1 MLSIILLSYQSE
13 KRIDKFFGALNK
25 KMLEENIPFECIIM
39 DDASTD
45 ASHTFALELE
55 NKYENVRAFQLSRN
69 FTSHYSIFAGFT
81 KVRGSCAVALPDDFQ
96 VPLETVVE
104 MYRLWEKGKKV
115 IIPFRKDRA
124 DSFISNSFSNLYY
137 SIMNTLSEVKFPQ
150 GGADVFLAD
159 KEIID
164 IFNKYIH
171 PKNTST
177 IIEVLRLG
185 FDPVYL
191 PFIRPAGNNRKS
203 RWTLRKKFKLALD
216 TFFSSSSFPIKF
228 ISGLGI
234 SSFGLTILLIAYYVT
249 ARITG
254 IIEIPGWTLLVITF
268 TFFSGLI
275 LLSLGI
281 IAEYVWRIFD
291 EVKGRPGFIIKEKD
305 TSYRNKQDG

>member
-1 MLSIILLSYQSE
+1 
-13 KRIDKFFGALNK
+13 
-25 KMLEENIPFECIIM
+25 
-39 DDASTD
+39 
-45 ASHTFALELE
+45 
-55 NKYENVRAFQLSRN
+55 
-69 FTSHYSIFAGFT
+69 
-81 KVRGSCAVALPDDFQ
+81 
-96 VPLETVVE
+96 
-104 MYRLWEKGKKV
+104 MYRIWEKGKKV
-115 IIPFRKDRA
+115 VIPYRDDRDDPIISK
-124 DSFISNSFSNLYY
+124 IFSNLYY
-137 SIMNTLSEVKFPQ
+137 SLMNKLSEVKFPK
-150 GGADVFLAD
+150 GGADIFLAD
-159 KEIID
+159 REIID

-191 PFIRPAGNNRKS
+191 PFNRPVGNNSKS
-203 RWTLRKKFKLALD
+203 RWTLRKKIRLALD

-234 SSFGLTILLIAYYVT
+234 SSFVLTILLIAYYVT

-291 EVKGRPGFIIKEKD
+291 EVKARPGYIIKEKNSSHTTNED
-305 TSYRNKQDG
+305 E

>member
-13 KRIDKFFGALNK
+13 KRIEKFFDALNK
-25 KMLEENIPFECIIM
+25 RMLEENIEFECIIM
-39 DDASTD
+39 DDSSTD
-45 ASHTFALELE
+45 TSHIVALELE
-55 NKYENVRAFQLSRN
+55 TKYENVRAFQLSRN
-69 FTSHYSIFAGFT
+69 FTSHYSIFAGFS
-81 KVRGSCAVALPDDFQ
+81 KVLGNCAVALPDDFQ
-96 VPLETVVE
+96 VPLDTVVE
-104 MYRLWEKGKKV
+104 MYRIWEKGKKV
-115 IIPFRKDRA
+115 VIPYRDDRDDPIISKT
-124 DSFISNSFSNLYY
+124 FSNMYY
-137 SIMNTLSEVKFPQ
+137 LLMNRLSEVNFPR
-150 GGADVFLAD
+150 GGADIFLAD
-159 KEIID
+159 REIID
-164 IFNKYIH
+164 IFNKCIH

-191 PFIRPAGNNRKS
+191 PFKRPVGNNSKS
-203 RWTLRKKFKLALD
+203 RWTLRKKMRLALD

-234 SSFGLTILLIAYYVT
+234 SSFVLTILLIAYYVT

-291 EVKGRPGFIIKEKD
+291 EVKARPGYIIKEKNFLYE
-305 TSYRNKQDG
+305 TKQDE

>member
-13 KRIDKFFGALNK
+13 KRIEKVFDALSRR
-25 KMLEENIPFECIIM
+25 MLEEKIEFECIIM
-39 DDASTD
+39 DDASSD
-45 ASHTFALELE
+45 ESHNVAIELE
-55 NKYENVRAFQLSRN
+55 TKYEKVRAFQLSRN
-69 FTSHYSIFAGFT
+69 FTSHYSIFAGFS
-81 KVRGSCAVALPDDFQ
+81 KIRGNCAVAIPDDFQ
-96 VPLETVVE
+96 VPLDTVVE
-104 MYRLWEKGKKV
+104 MYRTWETGKKV
-115 IIPFRKDRA
+115 VIPYRDDRDDPIISK
-124 DSFISNSFSNLYY
+124 IFSNLYY
-137 SIMNTLSEVKFPQ
+137 SLMNKLSEVKFPK
-150 GGADVFLAD
+150 GGADIFLAD
-159 KEIID
+159 REIID

-191 PFIRPAGNNRKS
+191 PFKRPVGNNTKS
-203 RWTLRKKFKLALD
+203 RWTLRKKMRLALD

-234 SSFGLTILLIAYYVT
+234 SSFVLSILLITYYIT

-291 EVKGRPGFIIKEKD
+291 EVKARPGFIIKEKRFSHTKVD
-305 TSYRNKQDG
+305 D

>member
-25 KMLEENIPFECIIM
+25 KMVEENIEFECIIM

-45 ASHTFALELE
+45 ESHTVALEIE
-55 NKYENVRAFQLSRN
+55 KKYENVRAFQLSRN
-69 FTSHYSIFAGFT
+69 FTSHYSIFAGFS
-81 KVRGSCAVALPDDFQ
+81 KVRGNCAVALPDDFQ
-96 VPLETVVE
+96 VPLDTVVE
-104 MYRLWEKGKKV
+104 MYRIWEKGKKIV
-115 IIPFRKDRA
+115 IPYRDNRD
-124 DSFISNSFSNLYY
+124 DSIISKTFSNLYY
-137 SIMNTLSEVKFPQ
+137 SLMNRLSEVQFPK
-150 GGADVFLAD
+150 GGADIFLAD
-159 KEIID
+159 REIIE

-191 PFIRPAGNNRKS
+191 PSNRPVGNNSKS
-203 RWTLRKKFKLALD
+203 RWTLRKKMRLAMD

-228 ISGLGI
+228 ISSLGI
-234 SSFGLTILLIAYYVT
+234 SSFILTILLIAYYIT

-291 EVKGRPGFIIKEKD
+291 EVKARPGYIIKEKNFLYE
-305 TSYRNKQDG
+305 TKQDE

>member
-13 KRIDKFFGALNK
+13 KRIENFFHALNK
-25 KMLEENIPFECIIM
+25 RMLVEEIDFECIIM
-39 DDASTD
+39 DDASSD
-45 ASHTFALELE
+45 ESHAVACEIE
-55 NKYENVRAFQLSRN
+55 KIYKNVRAFQLSRN
-69 FTSHYSIFAGFT
+69 FTSHYSIFAGFS
-81 KVRGSCAVALPDDFQ
+81 KVNGNCAVALPDDFQ
-96 VPLETVVE
+96 VPLDTVVE
-104 MYRLWEKGKKV
+104 MYRIWEKGKKV
-115 IIPFRKDRA
+115 VIPHRDDR
-124 DSFISNSFSNLYY
+124 DDPITSKIFSNLYY
-137 SIMNTLSEVKFPQ
+137 SLMNKLSEVKFPK
-150 GGADVFLAD
+150 GGADIFLAD
-159 KEIID
+159 REIID

-191 PFIRPAGNNRKS
+191 PFDRPVGNNSKS
-203 RWTLRKKFKLALD
+203 RWTLRKKIRLAMD

-234 SSFGLTILLIAYYVT
+234 SSFSLTILLIAYYIT

-254 IIEIPGWTLLVITF
+254 IIDIPGWTLLVITF

-291 EVKGRPGFIIKEKD
+291 EVKARPGYIIKEKNF
-305 TSYRNKQDG
+305 SYKTKQDE

>member
-1 MLSIILLSYQSE
+1 MCI
-13 KRIDKFFGALNK
+13 RDR
-25 KMLEENIPFECIIM
+25 LE
-39 DDASTD
+39 D
-45 ASHTFALELE
+45 
-55 NKYENVRAFQLSRN
+55 KYENVRAFQLSRN

-124 DSFISNSFSNLYY
+124 DSFISNFFSNLYY
-137 SIMNTLSEVKFPQ
+137 SIMNTLSEVKFPK
-150 GGADVFLAD
+150 GGADIFLAD
-159 KEIID
+159 REIID
-164 IFNKYIH
+164 VFNKYIH

-191 PFIRPAGNNRKS
+191 PFNRPSGNNSKS
-203 RWTLRKKFKLALD
+203 RWTLRKKMRLALD

-234 SSFGLTILLIAYYVT
+234 SSFVLTILLVSYYVT
-249 ARITG
+249 ARISG

-291 EVKGRPGFIIKEKD
+291 EVKGRPGFIIKEKK
-305 TSYRNKQDG
+305 SSKRDGQSE

>member
-13 KRIDKFFGALNK
+13 KRIEKVFDALSRR
-25 KMLEENIPFECIIM
+25 MLEEKIEFECIIM
-39 DDASTD
+39 DDASSD
-45 ASHTFALELE
+45 ESHNVAIELE
-55 NKYENVRAFQLSRN
+55 TKYENIQAFQLSRN
-69 FTSHYSIFAGFT
+69 FTSHYSIFAGFS
-81 KVRGSCAVALPDDFQ
+81 KVQGNCALALPDDFQ
-96 VPLETVVE
+96 VPLDTVVE
-104 MYRLWEKGKKV
+104 MYRIWEKGKKV
-115 IIPFRKDRA
+115 VIPYRDNRDDPIISK
-124 DSFISNSFSNLYY
+124 IFSNLYY
-137 SIMNTLSEVKFPQ
+137 SLMNKLSEVKFPK
-150 GGADVFLAD
+150 GGADIFLAD
-159 KEIID
+159 EEIIN

-191 PFIRPAGNNRKS
+191 PFNRPVGNNSKS
-203 RWTLRKKFKLALD
+203 RWTLRKKIRLALD

-234 SSFGLTILLIAYYVT
+234 SSFVLTILLIAYYIT

-291 EVKGRPGFIIKEKD
+291 EVKARPGFIIKEKKSSHTKVD
-305 TSYRNKQDG
+305 E

>member
-13 KRIDKFFGALNK
+13 NRILKFYRELDSHLIQEGIEYEL
-25 KMLEENIPFECIIM
+25 IIM
-39 DDASTD
+39 DDGSND
-45 ASHTFALELE
+45 SSYEIALELE
-55 NKYENVRAFQLSRN
+55 QKNKNVRSFQLSKN
-69 FTSHYSIFAGFT
+69 YTSHYSIFAGFS
-81 KVRGSCAVALPDDFQ
+81 KVKGTCAVALPDDFQ
-96 VPLETVVE
+96 VPLNTVVD
-104 MYRLWEKGKKV
+104 MYRSWENGNKV
-115 IIPFRKDRA
+115 VIPSRDTRKDPFV
-124 DSFISNSFSNLYY
+124 SKFFSNLYY
-137 SIMNTLSEVKFPQ
+137 SIMNSFSEVKFPK
-150 GGADVFLAD
+150 GGADIFLAD
-159 KEIID
+159 REIID
-164 IFNKYIH
+164 IFNNHIH

-185 FDPVYL
+185 FNPVFI
-191 PFIRPAGNNRKS
+191 PFSRPAGSNKKS
-203 RWTLRKKFKLALD
+203 RWTLRKKFRLALD

-234 SSFGLTILLIAYYVT
+234 SSFVLTILLITYYVT

-291 EVKGRPGFIIKEKD
+291 EVKGRPGFVIKEKD

>member
-13 KRIDKFFGALNK
+13 KRIEKFFDTLK
-25 KMLEENIPFECIIM
+25 IRMLKENIEFECIIM

-45 ASHTFALELE
+45 ASHTVALEIE
-55 NKYENVRAFQLSRN
+55 KEYENVRAFQLSRN
-69 FTSHYSIFAGFT
+69 FTSHYSIFAGFS
-81 KVRGSCAVALPDDFQ
+81 KVQGNCAVALPDDFQ
-96 VPLETVVE
+96 VPLDIVVE
-104 MYRLWEKGKKV
+104 MYRIWEKGKKV
-115 IIPFRKDRA
+115 VIPYSDDR
-124 DSFISNSFSNLYY
+124 DDPSISKLFSNLYY
-137 SIMNTLSEVKFPQ
+137 SLMNTLSEIKFPK
-150 GGADVFLAD
+150 GGADIFLAD
-159 KEIID
+159 REIID
-164 IFNKYIH
+164 IFNKCIH

-191 PFIRPAGNNRKS
+191 PFNRPVGNNSKS
-203 RWTLRKKFKLALD
+203 RWTLRKKMRLAMD

-228 ISGLGI
+228 ISGLGV
-234 SSFGLTILLIAYYVT
+234 SSFVLTILLIAYYIT
-249 ARITG
+249 ARISG

-291 EVKGRPGFIIKEKD
+291 EVKARPGFIIKEKNSSHTTKED
-305 TSYRNKQDG
+305 E

>member
-13 KRIDKFFGALNK
+13 KRIDNFFGALNK
-25 KMLEENIPFECIIM
+25 KMLEEKIDFECIIM

-45 ASHTFALELE
+45 ASHTIALELE
-55 NKYENVRAFQLSRN
+55 KQYKNVRAFQLSRN
-69 FTSHYSIFAGFT
+69 YTSHYSIFAGFS

-104 MYRLWEKGKKV
+104 MYRIWEKGKKV
-115 IIPFRKDRA
+115 IIPYREERD
-124 DSFISNSFSNLYY
+124 DSFISNIFSNLYY
-137 SIMNTLSEVKFPQ
+137 SMMNRLSEIKFPK
-150 GGADVFLAD
+150 GGADIFLAD
-159 KEIID
+159 REIIG

-191 PFIRPAGNNRKS
+191 PFNRPAGNNTKS
-203 RWTLRKKFKLALD
+203 RWTLRKKIRLALD

-234 SSFGLTILLIAYYVT
+234 SSFVLTILLIVYYVT

-291 EVKGRPGFIIKEKD
+291 EVKGRPGFIIKEKETISEKVID
-305 TSYRNKQDG
+305 E

>member
-13 KRIDKFFGALNK
+13 KRIEQFFDALK
-25 KMLEENIPFECIIM
+25 KRMLKEHIEFECIIM
-39 DDASTD
+39 DDSSTD
-45 ASHTFALELE
+45 TSHTVALELE
-55 NKYENVRAFQLSRN
+55 TKYKNVRAYQLSRN
-69 FTSHYSIFAGFT
+69 FTSHYSIFAGFSM
-81 KVRGSCAVALPDDFQ
+81 VRGNPAVALPDDFQ
-96 VPLETVVE
+96 VPLDTVVE
-104 MYRLWEKGKKV
+104 MYRIWEQGKKV
-115 IIPFRKDRA
+115 VIPYRDDRDDPIISK
-124 DSFISNSFSNLYY
+124 IFSNLYY
-137 SIMNTLSEVKFPQ
+137 SLMNKLSEVKFPK
-150 GGADVFLAD
+150 GGADIFLAD
-159 KEIID
+159 REIID

-191 PFIRPAGNNRKS
+191 PFNRPVGSNKKS
-203 RWTLRKKFKLALD
+203 RWTFRKKIRLALD

-234 SSFGLTILLIAYYVT
+234 SSFALTILLIAYYIT

-291 EVKGRPGFIIKEKD
+291 EVKARPGFIIKQKYSSHSKKLDE
-305 TSYRNKQDG
+305 

>member
-1 MLSIILLSYQSE
+1 MLSLILLSYQSE
-13 KRIDKFFGALNK
+13 KRIQKFFDALNK
-25 KMLEENIPFECIIM
+25 RMLEEKIKFECIIM

-45 ASHTFALELE
+45 SSHFVALEIE
-55 NKYENVRAFQLSRN
+55 KKYENVKAFQLSRN
-69 FTSHYSIFAGFT
+69 FTSHYSIFAGFS
-81 KVRGSCAVALPDDFQ
+81 KIKGHCAVALPDDFQ
-96 VPLETVVE
+96 VPLDTVVE
-104 MYRLWEKGKKV
+104 MYRIWEKGKKV
-115 IIPFRKDRA
+115 VIPYRDDRDDPIISR
-124 DSFISNSFSNLYY
+124 IFSNLYY
-137 SIMNTLSEVKFPQ
+137 SLMNNLSEVRFPK
-150 GGADVFLAD
+150 GGADIFLAD
-159 KEIID
+159 REIID
-164 IFNKYIH
+164 IFNNYIH

-191 PFIRPAGNNRKS
+191 PYKRPIGINSKS
-203 RWTLRKKFKLALD
+203 RWTLRKKIRLALD

-234 SSFGLTILLIAYYVT
+234 SSFVLTILLISYYVT

-281 IAEYVWRIFD
+281 IAEYVWRIYD
-291 EVKGRPGFIIKEKD
+291 EVKGRPGYIIKGKNNSD
-305 TSYRNKQDG
+305 TKKPDV

>member
-1 MLSIILLSYQSE
+1 M
-13 KRIDKFFGALNK
+13 NK
-25 KMLEENIPFECIIM
+25 
-39 DDASTD
+39 
-45 ASHTFALELE
+45 
-55 NKYENVRAFQLSRN
+55 
-69 FTSHYSIFAGFT
+69 
-81 KVRGSCAVALPDDFQ
+81 
-96 VPLETVVE
+96 
-104 MYRLWEKGKKV
+104 
-115 IIPFRKDRA
+115 
-124 DSFISNSFSNLYY
+124 
-137 SIMNTLSEVKFPQ
+137 LSEIKFPK
-150 GGADVFLAD
+150 GGADIFLAD
-159 KEIID
+159 REIID

-185 FDPVYL
+185 FEPVYL
-191 PFIRPAGNNRKS
+191 PFNRPLGSNSKS
-203 RWTLRKKFKLALD
+203 RWTLRKKIKLALD

-234 SSFGLTILLIAYYVT
+234 SSFVLTIWLIAYYVT

-291 EVKGRPGFIIKEKD
+291 EVKARPGFIIKEKK
-305 TSYRNKQDG
+305 SLQKNKQDE

>member
-13 KRIDKFFGALNK
+13 KRIEKFFDALNK
-25 KMLEENIPFECIIM
+25 RMLKENIEFECIIM
-39 DDASTD
+39 DDSSTD
-45 ASHTFALELE
+45 ASHKVALEIE
-55 NKYENVRAFQLSRN
+55 TKHENVRAFQLSRN
-69 FTSHYSIFAGFT
+69 FTSHYSIFAGFS
-81 KVRGSCAVALPDDFQ
+81 KVRGNCAVALPDDFQ
-96 VPLETVVE
+96 VPLDTVVE
-104 MYRLWEKGKKV
+104 MYRTWEKGKKV
-115 IIPFRKDRA
+115 VIPYRDDRDDPIISK
-124 DSFISNSFSNLYY
+124 IFSNLYY
-137 SIMNTLSEVKFPQ
+137 LLMNKLSEVKFPK
-150 GGADVFLAD
+150 GGADIFLAD
-159 KEIID
+159 REIIK

-191 PFIRPAGNNRKS
+191 PSNRPVGNNSKS
-203 RWTLRKKFKLALD
+203 RWTLRKKMRLAMD

-228 ISGLGI
+228 ISSLGI
-234 SSFGLTILLIAYYVT
+234 SSFILTILLIAYYIT

-291 EVKGRPGFIIKEKD
+291 EVKARPGYIIKEKD
-305 TSYRNKQDG
+305 FLYETKQDE

>member
-1 MLSIILLSYQSE
+1 
-13 KRIDKFFGALNK
+13 
-25 KMLEENIPFECIIM
+25 
-39 DDASTD
+39 
-45 ASHTFALELE
+45 
-55 NKYENVRAFQLSRN
+55 
-69 FTSHYSIFAGFT
+69 
-81 KVRGSCAVALPDDFQ
+81 VRGNCAVALPDDFQ
-96 VPLETVVE
+96 VPFDTVVE
-104 MYRLWEKGKKV
+104 MFRTWEKGRKV
-115 IIPFRKDRA
+115 VIPYRDDRDDAIISK
-124 DSFISNSFSNLYY
+124 IFSNLYY
-137 SIMNTLSEVKFPQ
+137 SLMNKLSEVKFPK
-150 GGADVFLAD
+150 GGADIFLAD
-159 KEIID
+159 REIID

-191 PFIRPAGNNRKS
+191 PFNRPVGNNYKS
-203 RWTLRKKFKLALD
+203 RWTLRKKIRLAMD

-234 SSFGLTILLIAYYVT
+234 SSFVLTILLIAYYIT

-291 EVKGRPGFIIKEKD
+291 EVKARPGYIIKEKNSSHTTNED
-305 TSYRNKQDG
+305 E